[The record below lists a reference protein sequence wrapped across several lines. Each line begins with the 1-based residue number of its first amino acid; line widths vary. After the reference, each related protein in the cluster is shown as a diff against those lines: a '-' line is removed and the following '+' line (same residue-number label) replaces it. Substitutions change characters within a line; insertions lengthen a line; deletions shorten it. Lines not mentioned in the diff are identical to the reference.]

1 VVFCSSCGKEL
12 PKSAYFCP
20 NCGVRTGLGVEA
32 GVGGSWDEVKE
43 GFSRLG
49 EELEKAFERVGRE
62 IERAFEGV
70 GEARAGEELVVC
82 PKCREENVAGAKFCY
97 NCGKKLK

>member
-1 VVFCSSCGKEL
+1 MMVRS
-12 PKSAYFCP
+12 
-20 NCGVRTGLGVEA
+20 GVKVEA
-32 GVGGSWDEVKE
+32 GGPWEEVKE

-49 EELEKAFERVGRE
+49 EELEKAFEKAGRE

-70 GEARAGEELVVC
+70 GEARVGKELVVC